1 MSNHSHQPHP
11 HPPPEGVPKNVYKD
25 HSYAVRDD
33 DDGFELWI
41 DDRSWAHMV
50 DRTGPGTYYSHLLPF
65 AEYSSPDEIAQAII
79 DRAGEAWVDDE
90 DAEPAD
96 GPGHHN

>member
-1 MSNHSHQPHP
+1 MPHHSHQPHR
-11 HPPPEGVPKNVYKD
+11 PPEGVIENAYKNY
-25 HSYAVRDD
+25 SYAVRDD

-41 DDRSWAHMV
+41 DGRSWAHMV
-50 DRTGPGTYYSHLLPF
+50 DRIEPGTYYSHSLPF
-65 AEYSSPDEIAQAII
+65 AEYSSAEEIAQAII

-90 DAEPAD
+90 GAGPAG